1 MPKSLDNLVGQLE
14 ELLKK
19 VEYALEDYGTVGSD
33 DVLVPL
39 SDSIDALVD
48 INDELDS
55 DLEEE

>member
-1 MPKSLDNLVGQLE
+1 MPKPLDNLVGQLE

-19 VEYALEDYGTVGSD
+19 VEYALEDYGASGD
-33 DVLVPL
+33 DVLSPL
-39 SDSIDALVD
+39 SDSIDALVE